1 MLLFLFQA
9 RRRER
14 DRDSRLG
21 PEGRFTFSVRKHLYR
36 RLMATA
42 KDVDVSSPRRRV
54 AAIGSSKERRRDPL
68 FFLKKRPSLPSF
80 SSPRSTNGIQN
91 ENGALTKEAMSLPDS
106 PEILESMRSLLRF
119 MRAGKEPLSAD
130 ASISMRK
137 TGEQKNRAAESASSL
152 RGCHFVLQIGRRN
165 ANY

>member
-42 KDVDVSSPRRRV
+42 KDVDVSSPQRRV
-54 AAIGSSKERRRDPL
+54 AAIGSLKERRRDPL
-68 FFLKKRPSLPSF
+68 FFLKKDPVYLHFPV
-80 SSPRSTNGIQN
+80 Q
-91 ENGALTKEAMSLPDS
+91 GAQMEFKMK
-106 PEILESMRSLLRF
+106 MV
-119 MRAGKEPLSAD
+119 
-130 ASISMRK
+130 
-137 TGEQKNRAAESASSL
+137 
-152 RGCHFVLQIGRRN
+152 H
-165 ANY
+165 